1 VATAVKGVSLDVL
14 EGETLAIVGES
25 GSGKSTLGRALIR
38 LGPVTSG
45 TLLWQG
51 QTNLLALEGNALRAF
66 RREAQMVF
74 QDPHAS
80 LNPRLS
86 AGYQLA
92 EPLRIHGICPKS
104 EMRARTTRLLESVG
118 LHADDALKYPHQF
131 SGGQRQRL
139 AIARALAVS
148 PRLVVADEPV
158 SSLDMSVQGQVLTLL
173 EELRERLGL
182 TYVFISHDLSVVE
195 RISDR
200 VIVMHRG
207 EVVEE
212 GTTGEM
218 FAAPRHPY
226 TRALLEASFASA

>member
-1 VATAVKGVSLDVL
+1 
-14 EGETLAIVGES
+14 
-25 GSGKSTLGRALIR
+25 

-45 TLLWQG
+45 TLTWEDG
-51 QTNLLALEGNALRAF
+51 RDLLALEGRALRDF
-66 RREAQMVF
+66 RRDAQMVF
-74 QDPHAS
+74 QDPFAS

-92 EPLRIHGICPKS
+92 EPLRVHGLFSGRSGAAEADEKT
-104 EMRARTTRLLESVG
+104 AALLESVG
-118 LHADDALKYPHQF
+118 LTAADARKYPHQF

-158 SSLDMSVQGQVLTLL
+158 ASLDMSVQGQVLDLL
-173 EELRERLGL
+173 EELREKLGL

-200 VIVMHRG
+200 VLVMRRG
-207 EVVEE
+207 EIVEQ
-212 GTTGEM
+212 GTTARV
-218 FAAPRHPY
+218 FAAPEHPY
-226 TRALLEASFASA
+226 TRELLEASFAV